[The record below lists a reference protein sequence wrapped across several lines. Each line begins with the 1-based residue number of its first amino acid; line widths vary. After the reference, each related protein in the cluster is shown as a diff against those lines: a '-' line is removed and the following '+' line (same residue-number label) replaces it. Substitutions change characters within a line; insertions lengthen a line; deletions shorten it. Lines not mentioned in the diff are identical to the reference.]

1 MHPVLRLTLCL
12 ALGLTACT
20 SPSTAPRPDTT
31 TPPPAMAPTPSIT
44 RLSLD
49 APAFELTVGA
59 RRSVRATVQGAGN
72 FNPAVTWASDRP
84 SVASVDGQG
93 QVSAAGAGIATVTA
107 TSVQDPSRK
116 ASLTVTVTAPPAPVP
131 GPVAPTV
138 TGMSLSHTALK
149 LTVGGTQAVTATVQG
164 TGNFNPAVTW
174 TTSNAGV
181 AGVDA
186 AGRVTAAAPGT
197 ATVTATSA
205 GDPSQRASL
214 TVTVIAPVPTATVTG
229 VVLSPTNLNLT
240 TGGTQSVTATVQ
252 GTGNFDPAVTWTT
265 SNAGVAGVDAGGR
278 VTAAAPGQATI
289 TATSVGDPS
298 RRASL
303 TVTVSAPAPTV
314 TGVTLSPASLTLTAG
329 GSQPVTATVQGTGSF
344 DRNVTWFTSNPGVV
358 GVDGSGRVSAVAPGT
373 ATVTAVS
380 VGDSSRRASLTVT
393 VVAAPQSPAPTSDPF
408 AITVVFPNGTLL
420 TPAQQAA
427 FTGAAARWSQVIA
440 AGLPDVAG
448 VQISTGARVTVD
460 DLTIVAS
467 SVPIDGPGKVLGQA
481 GPRQVRPGT
490 SLPLWGEMQFD
501 SADLASMEA
510 NGTLTG
516 VILHEMG
523 HVLGIGT
530 LWNRF
535 LAADAASCTAATQ
548 VQYTGAAGLREYRA
562 LGGLAAAVPVE
573 DGYGEGT
580 KCGHWKKSVFGAEL
594 MTGFVSRGQ
603 MPLSRLTLGALA
615 DLGYSV
621 NYAAADAYALSNVAA
636 QGLDTFPIVERLI
649 TPDGVLDE
657 PLHRH

>member
-1 MHPVLRLTLCL
+1 MPAALRLTLCL
-12 ALGLTACT
+12 ALGLTACGT
-20 SPSTAPRPDTT
+20 PAPSPGPV
-31 TPPPAMAPTPSIT
+31 TPPPVT
-44 RLSLD
+44 
-49 APAFELTVGA
+49 APAASVTGLRLDTSALDLTVGA
-59 RRSVRATVQGAGN
+59 QRRVQATVEGTGS

-84 SVASVDGQG
+84 GVASVDGQG
-93 QVSAAGAGIATVTA
+93 QVSAVGAGSASITA
-107 TSVQDPSRK
+107 TSVQDPSRR
-116 ASLTVTVTAPPAPVP
+116 ASLTVTVSAPPAPVP

-138 TGMSLSHTALK
+138 SGVTLSEPALG
-149 LTVGGTQAVTATVQG
+149 LTVGTVRSVTATVQG

-174 TTSNAGV
+174 TTSNPGV

-186 AGRVTAAAPGT
+186 AGRITAVAPGT
-197 ATVTATSA
+197 ATVTATSVS
-205 GDPSQRASL
+205 DSSQRASL
-214 TVTVIAPVPTATVTG
+214 TVTVSAPAPTASVTG
-229 VVLSPTNLNLT
+229 VTLSPANLSLT
-240 TGGTQSVTATVQ
+240 TGGSQTVTAAVQ
-252 GTGNFDPAVTWTT
+252 GTGSFNPAVTWST
-265 SNAGVAGVDAGGR
+265 SNSSVAGVDAGGR

-314 TGVTLSPASLTLTAG
+314 TGVTLSPASLTLTTG
-329 GSQPVTATVQGTGSF
+329 SSQPVTATVQGTGNF
-344 DRNVTWFTSNPGVV
+344 DAAVTWFTSNPGVA
-358 GVDGSGRVSAVAPGT
+358 GVDSSGQVSAVAPGT

-380 VGDSSRRASLTVT
+380 VGDSSRKMALTVT
-393 VVAAPQSPAPTSDPF
+393 VVAPSQPPTPQPTTDPF
-408 AITVVFPNGTLL
+408 AITVVFPDGTLL

-448 VQISTGARVTVD
+448 VQLSTGARVTVD

-501 SADLASMEA
+501 SADLAGMEA

-523 HVLGIGT
+523 HVLGLGT
-530 LWNRF
+530 LWNKF
-535 LAADAASCTAATQ
+535 LAANAASCTAATQ

-573 DGYGEGT
+573 DSYGEGT

-594 MTGFVSRGQ
+594 MTGFVGRGQ

-621 NYAAADAYALSNVAA
+621 NYAAADAYAMSNVAA
-636 QGLDTFPIVERLI
+636 QGLETFPIVERLI
-649 TPDGVLDE
+649 TPDGLVGE
-657 PLHRH
+657 PLHGH